1 MFSCGNRMG
10 RVVVVLL
17 TSLRGV
23 VVRIISGNRSRMPR
37 PPSSCGLGIG
47 PGLPPP
53 PDSMILFL
61 ISFIM
66 MVSGLKVDD
75 TAGVLL
81 VVVRSVAGFMIILGC
96 VMET

>member
-1 MFSCGNRMG
+1 MFSNGNRMG
-10 RVVVVLL
+10 RVVVVL
-17 TSLRGV
+17 TSLLGV
-23 VVRIISGNRSRMPR
+23 VVRIISGKRSRMPR

-47 PGLPPP
+47 PGLPPL

-75 TAGVLL
+75 TAGAQNTNAAFREHGYGGNVL
-81 VVVRSVAGFMIILGC
+81 
-96 VMET
+96 

>member
-1 MFSCGNRMG
+1 MFSCGNLMG
-10 RVVVVLL
+10 RVVVVL
-17 TSLRGV
+17 TSLLRGV
-23 VVRIISGNRSRMPR
+23 VVRITSGKRSRMPR
-37 PPSSCGLGIG
+37 PSSCCLGIG
-47 PGLPPP
+47 LSLPPP
-53 PDSMILFL
+53 LDSMILFL

>member
-1 MFSCGNRMG
+1 MFSCGNLMG
-10 RVVVVLL
+10 RVVVVL
-17 TSLRGV
+17 TSLLRGV
-23 VVRIISGNRSRMPR
+23 VVRIISGKRSRMPR
-37 PPSSCGLGIG
+37 PSSCGLGIG
-47 PGLPPP
+47 LGLAPP